1 MTWYRFL
8 SNAPPGLILLLYR
21 NRWFAPPATF
31 HQPSGLRQEAKNPAG
46 RGERHRLL
54 NVGRFHPKYH
64 RPMARLHEYQG
75 KAILAANGFKIPHG
89 RAASTADDAVA
100 AAKELAADRKATEV
114 VIKIQAWTTGR
125 AGIGGVA
132 FAKKPDEVRPHATR
146 MLAMKVGQFPVE
158 AVLVEEKIDI
168 EREFF
173 LSFAID
179 DAARAPVIIFAT
191 GGGSGIEERAASTRR
206 IACDVKSGPLD
217 LAVTQAVGSCGLAPA
232 HAKQLAGSIQK
243 LFVAARSV
251 EARSLEI
258 NPLVLT
264 KDGQFV
270 AADCRITIDD
280 YAVARH
286 PELKIEIARE
296 FDHPPTELE
305 RVAYAVE
312 QSDHRGTFYFAQ
324 LATGAPKESKGLVGF
339 HGAGGGGSMM
349 SMDAIVNAG
358 FTIANFTDT
367 SGNPSASKVYRA
379 SRIILAQPGLVGY
392 FGSGSGVASQEQYW
406 SAYGLAKAFW
416 ELDLDIPAVIRLGGN
431 TEDRA
436 VDILR
441 RMSGLLRAPVEGYR
455 KTDAPAMIAGRF
467 AELVAGAGGTKWKPH
482 APRVPKFV
490 KDPSATMLPVKNGR
504 VWIDNT
510 KWSEIGRAVETQSSG
525 LIIDHTG
532 KPAISLASEEFANK
546 DSELLACDVE
556 CRLAGVEGFYLELD
570 IPGLDELIGD
580 TG

>member
-1 MTWYRFL
+1 
-8 SNAPPGLILLLYR
+8 
-21 NRWFAPPATF
+21 
-31 HQPSGLRQEAKNPAG
+31 
-46 RGERHRLL
+46 
-54 NVGRFHPKYH
+54 
-64 RPMARLHEYQG
+64 MARLHEYQG
-75 KAILAANGFKIPHG
+75 KAILAANGFKIPRG
-89 RAASTADDAVA
+89 RAASTADEAVA
-100 AAKELAADRKATEV
+100 AANELGGEV

-125 AGIGGVA
+125 AGMGGVA
-132 FAKKPDEVRPHATR
+132 FAKKPADVRGHAAR

-158 AVLVEEKIDI
+158 TVLVEEKIDI

-179 DAARAPVIIFAT
+179 DAARAPMIIFAA
-191 GGGSGIEERAASTRR
+191 GGGSGIEERAALTRR
-206 IACDVKSGPLD
+206 IACDVNGGPLD
-217 LAVTQAVGSCGLAPA
+217 SALNEAVASSGLSSKP
-232 HAKQLAGSIQK
+232 AKQLAESIQK
-243 LFVAARSV
+243 LFAAAKGLQ
-251 EARSLEI
+251 ARSLEI

-264 KDGQFV
+264 KDGEFV

-280 YAVARH
+280 YAVVRH

-296 FDHPPTELE
+296 FDHPPTALE

-324 LATGAPKESKGLVGF
+324 LATAAAKNSKGLVGF

-379 SRIILAQPGLVGY
+379 SRIILAQPDLVGY

-436 VDILR
+436 VEILA
-441 RMSGLLRAPVEGYR
+441 RMSKLLGARIEGYR
-455 KTDAPAMIAGRF
+455 KTDAPAAIANRF
-467 AELVAGAGGTKWKPH
+467 AKLVAGASGAKWR
-482 APRVPKFV
+482 PRHPRTPNFIENNSAMKFEV
-490 KDPSATMLPVKNGR
+490 KGGR
-504 VWIDNT
+504 VWIDPAR
-510 KWSEIGRAVETQSSG
+510 WPEIRSFVETQSGG
-525 LIIDHTG
+525 LVVDRNGAPT
-532 KPAISLASEEFANK
+532 PALPAEEFATK
-546 DSELLACDVE
+546 DSELLACSTE
-556 CRLAGVEGFYLELD
+556 CPMNGIEGFFLQLD
-570 IPGLDELIGD
+570 
-580 TG
+580 

>member
-1 MTWYRFL
+1 
-8 SNAPPGLILLLYR
+8 
-21 NRWFAPPATF
+21 
-31 HQPSGLRQEAKNPAG
+31 
-46 RGERHRLL
+46 
-54 NVGRFHPKYH
+54 
-64 RPMARLHEYQG
+64 MARLHEYQG
-75 KAILAANGFKIPHG
+75 KTILAANGFKIPRG
-89 RAASTADDAVA
+89 RAASTADEAVG
-100 AAKELAADRKATEV
+100 AAKELGSEV

-132 FAKKPDEVRPHATR
+132 FARKSDDVRAHAER
-146 MLAMKVGQFPVE
+146 MLSMKVGQFPVE

-179 DAARAPVIIFAT
+179 DAARAPVIIFAV
-191 GGGSGIEERAASTRR
+191 GGGTGIEERAASTRR
-206 IACDVKSGPLD
+206 IPCDVNRGPLD
-217 LAVTQAVGSCGLAPA
+217 SALNKAVDGSGLSPA
-232 HAKQLAGSIQK
+232 HAKQLGDSIRK
-243 LFVAARSV
+243 LFTAARSV

-258 NPLVLT
+258 NPLVLS
-264 KDGQFV
+264 KSGDFV

-286 PELKIEIARE
+286 PDLEIEIARE
-296 FDHPPTELE
+296 FDHPPSALE

-312 QSDHRGTFYFAQ
+312 QNDHRGTFYFAQ
-324 LATGAPKESKGLVGF
+324 LATAAGKDSKGLVGF

-379 SRIILAQPGLVGY
+379 ARIILAQLDLVGY

-441 RMSGLLRAPVEGYR
+441 RTSELLRAPVEGYR
-455 KTDAPAMIAGRF
+455 KTDAPAMIAERF
-467 AELVAGAGGTKWKPH
+467 AEVVDGVGGAKWKPR

-490 KDPSATMLPVKNGR
+490 KDPSASMLPVKSGR
-504 VWIDNT
+504 VWIDT
-510 KWSEIGRAVETQSSG
+510 AKWPQICRAVETHSGG
-525 LIIDHTG
+525 LIVDRG
-532 KPAISLASEEFANK
+532 GAPVAAPLSGDEFANK

-556 CRLAGVEGFYLELD
+556 CRLGGVE
-570 IPGLDELIGD
+570 
-580 TG
+580 

>member
-1 MTWYRFL
+1 
-8 SNAPPGLILLLYR
+8 
-21 NRWFAPPATF
+21 
-31 HQPSGLRQEAKNPAG
+31 
-46 RGERHRLL
+46 
-54 NVGRFHPKYH
+54 
-64 RPMARLHEYQG
+64 MARLHEYQG
-75 KAILAANGFKIPHG
+75 KAILAANGFKIPRG
-89 RAASTADDAVA
+89 RAASTADEAIA
-100 AAKELAADRKATEV
+100 IAKELTADKKASEV

-132 FAKKPDEVRPHATR
+132 FAKKPADVRGHAAR

-168 EREFF
+168 DREFF

-206 IACDVKSGPLD
+206 IPCDVNAGPVS
-217 LAVTQAVGSCGLAPA
+217 LAIGEAVNSCGLSPA
-232 HAKQLAGSIQK
+232 HTAQLAESIK
-243 LFVAARSV
+243 NLFAAARSV

-264 KDGQFV
+264 KTGDFV

-280 YAVARH
+280 YAVVRH
-286 PELKIEIARE
+286 PELGIEIARE
-296 FDHPPTELE
+296 FDHPPTPLE

-312 QSDHRGTFYFAQ
+312 QNDHRGTFYFAQ
-324 LATGAPKESKGLVGF
+324 LATAAGKNSKGLVGF

-379 SRIILAQPGLVGY
+379 ARIILAQPDLAGY

-436 VDILR
+436 VEILAR
-441 RMSGLLRAPVEGYR
+441 TSKLLRAPVEGYR
-455 KTDAPAMIAGRF
+455 KTDTPAFIAARF
-467 AELVAGAGGTKWKPH
+467 DELVANAGGKKWKPRG
-482 APRVPKFV
+482 PRIPKFV
-490 KDPSATMLPVKNGR
+490 NDPSATALRVKNGR
-504 VWIDNT
+504 VWIDT
-510 KWSEIGRAVETQSSG
+510 ARWPQIRAAVHEHSGG
-525 LIIDHTG
+525 LIVDLGGT
-532 KPAISLASEEFANK
+532 PAPSLPAEEFATK

-556 CRLAGVEGFYLELD
+556 CRLAGIDGFYLELD
-570 IPGLDELIGD
+570 IRGLDELIGREV
-580 TG
+580 GAQR

>member
-1 MTWYRFL
+1 
-8 SNAPPGLILLLYR
+8 
-21 NRWFAPPATF
+21 
-31 HQPSGLRQEAKNPAG
+31 
-46 RGERHRLL
+46 
-54 NVGRFHPKYH
+54 
-64 RPMARLHEYQG
+64 MARLHEYQG
-75 KAILAANGFKIPHG
+75 KAILAANGFKIPRG
-89 RAASTADDAVA
+89 RAATNADQAAA
-100 AAKELAADRKATEV
+100 AAKELGSEV
-114 VIKIQAWTTGR
+114 VVKIQAWTTGR

-132 FAKKPDEVRPHATR
+132 FAKKPEDVRAHTKR
-146 MLAMKVGQFPVE
+146 MLSMKVGQFPVE

-168 EREFF
+168 DREFF

-179 DAARAPVIIFAT
+179 DAARAPVIIFAAA
-191 GGGSGIEERAASTRR
+191 GGSGIEERAASTRR
-206 IACDVKSGPLD
+206 IVCDVKRGPLD
-217 LAVTQAVGSCGLAPA
+217 SAVKEAVGSCGLSPEQGE
-232 HAKQLAGSIQK
+232 QLAESIRK
-243 LFVAARSV
+243 LFAAARSV

-264 KDGQFV
+264 KDSQFV

-296 FDHPPTELE
+296 FDHPPTALE

-312 QSDHRGTFYFAQ
+312 QNDHRGTFYFAQ
-324 LATGAPKESKGLVGF
+324 LATTAPKESKGLVGF
-339 HGAGGGGSMM
+339 HGAGGVGSMM

-379 SRIILAQPGLVGY
+379 SRIILAQPDLVGY

-436 VDILR
+436 VDILH
-441 RMSGLLRAPVEGYR
+441 RMSKLLRAPVEGYR
-455 KTDAPAMIAGRF
+455 KTDTPAFIAARF
-467 AELVAGAGGTKWKPH
+467 AELVATAGTKKWKSRL
-482 APRVPKFV
+482 PRLPKFI
-490 KDPSATMLPVKNGR
+490 KDPSATKFPVKAGY
-504 VWIDNT
+504 VWIDT
-510 KWSEIGRAVETQSSG
+510 SRWLQIRAAVEEHSGG
-525 LIIDHTG
+525 LIVDRVG
-532 KPAISLASEEFANK
+532 VPALSLPSEEFATK

-570 IPGLDELIGD
+570 IPGLHELIGG
-580 TG
+580 TR

>member
-1 MTWYRFL
+1 
-8 SNAPPGLILLLYR
+8 
-21 NRWFAPPATF
+21 
-31 HQPSGLRQEAKNPAG
+31 
-46 RGERHRLL
+46 
-54 NVGRFHPKYH
+54 
-64 RPMARLHEYQG
+64 MARLHEYQG
-75 KAILAANGFKIPHG
+75 KVILAANGFKIPRG
-89 RAASTADDAVA
+89 CSARTSEEAVA
-100 AAKELAADRKATEV
+100 AAAELGGEV

-132 FAKKPDEVRPHATR
+132 FAKKPDEVCAHTTR

-179 DAARAPVIIFAT
+179 DAARAPMIIFAA
-191 GGGSGIEERAASTRR
+191 GGGTGIEERAASTHR
-206 IACDVKSGPLD
+206 ISCDVNQGPVDSAVNEAVASSGLSPK
-217 LAVTQAVGSCGLAPA
+217 QAT
-232 HAKQLAGSIQK
+232 QLADSIRK
-243 LFVAARSV
+243 LFAAARSV

-264 KDGQFV
+264 KDGDFV

-280 YAVARH
+280 YAVVRH
-286 PELKIEIARE
+286 PELGIEIARE
-296 FDHPPTELE
+296 FDHPPTALE

-324 LATGAPKESKGLVGF
+324 LATAAPKGSKGLVGF

-379 SRIILAQPGLVGY
+379 ARIILAQPDLVGY

-406 SAYGLAKAFW
+406 SAYGLAKALW
-416 ELDLDIPAVIRLGGN
+416 ELDVDIPAVIRLGGN

-436 VDILR
+436 VDILQR
-441 RMSGLLRAPVEGYR
+441 TSKLLRAPVEGYR
-455 KTDAPAMIAGRF
+455 KTDTPAMIAARF
-467 AELVAGAGGTKWKPH
+467 AELVGSAGGTKWKPRT
-482 APRVPKFV
+482 PRAPKFI
-490 KDPSATMLPVKNGR
+490 KDPSVTTLPVKNGR
-504 VWIDNT
+504 VWIDT
-510 KWSEIGRAVETQSSG
+510 KQWSKIRSTIETHSGG
-525 LIIDHTG
+525 LIVDRKDT
-532 KPAISLASEEFANK
+532 PTPSLPSEEFATK

-556 CRLAGVEGFYLELD
+556 CRLAEVEGFYLELD
-570 IPGLDELIGD
+570 IPRLNELIG
-580 TG
+580 GPK

>member
-1 MTWYRFL
+1 
-8 SNAPPGLILLLYR
+8 
-21 NRWFAPPATF
+21 
-31 HQPSGLRQEAKNPAG
+31 
-46 RGERHRLL
+46 
-54 NVGRFHPKYH
+54 
-64 RPMARLHEYQG
+64 MARLHEYQG
-75 KAILAANGFKIPHG
+75 KAILAANGFQIPRG
-89 RAASTADDAVA
+89 RAASTAKEAVA
-100 AAKELAADRKATEV
+100 IAKELGGEV
-114 VIKIQAWTTGR
+114 VVKIQAWTTGR

-132 FAKKPDEVRPHATR
+132 FAKKPDDVRAHAER
-146 MLAMKVGQFPVE
+146 MLSMKVGQFPVE

-168 EREFF
+168 DREFF

-179 DAARAPVIIFAT
+179 DAARAPVIIFA
-191 GGGSGIEERAASTRR
+191 GGGGTGIEERAASTRR
-206 IACDVKSGPLD
+206 IPCDVRTGPTDTALSE
-217 LAVTQAVGSCGLAPA
+217 AVESCGLSSK
-232 HAKQLAGSIQK
+232 HAKVLAESIRK
-243 LFVAARSV
+243 LFGAARSV

-258 NPLVLT
+258 NPLVVT
-264 KDGQFV
+264 KDGEFV

-324 LATGAPKESKGLVGF
+324 LATAAAKDSRGLVGF

-379 SRIILAQPGLVGY
+379 ARIILAQPDLVGY

-416 ELDLDIPAVIRLGGN
+416 ELDLGIPAVIRLGGN

-436 VDILR
+436 VDILH
-441 RMSGLLRAPVEGYR
+441 RMSKLLRAPVEGYR
-455 KTDAPAMIAGRF
+455 KSDTPATIATRF
-467 AELVAGAGGTKWKPH
+467 AELVAEAKNAKWKPR
-482 APRVPKFV
+482 APRAPEFV
-490 KDPSATMLPVKNGR
+490 KNKSSVMLAVKNGR
-504 VWIDNT
+504 VWIDT
-510 KWSEIGRAVETQSSG
+510 AQWPQIRSAIETHSGG
-525 LIIDHTG
+525 LIVDHKG
-532 KPAISLASEEFANK
+532 VPAPSLPDEEFATK

-556 CRLAGVEGFYLELD
+556 CRLARIEGFYLELD
-570 IPGLDELIGD
+570 IPRVDELV
-580 TG
+580 

>member
-1 MTWYRFL
+1 
-8 SNAPPGLILLLYR
+8 
-21 NRWFAPPATF
+21 
-31 HQPSGLRQEAKNPAG
+31 
-46 RGERHRLL
+46 
-54 NVGRFHPKYH
+54 
-64 RPMARLHEYQG
+64 MARLHEYQG
-75 KAILAANGFKIPHG
+75 KAILAANGFKIPGG
-89 RAASTADDAVA
+89 RAASHADDAMA
-100 AAKELAADRKATEV
+100 AAKELGGEA

-132 FAKKPDEVRPHATR
+132 FAKKPVDVRGHAAR

-168 EREFF
+168 DREFF
-173 LSFAID
+173 LSFAVD
-179 DAARAPVIIFAT
+179 DAARAPIIIFAA
-191 GGGSGIEERAASTRR
+191 GGGTGIEERAASTRR
-206 IACDVKSGPLD
+206 IPCDVNRGPLD
-217 LAVTQAVGSCGLAPA
+217 SAVDEAVASCGLLPE
-232 HAKQLAGSIQK
+232 HAKRLAESIRK
-243 LFVAARSV
+243 LFAAARGV

-264 KDGQFV
+264 KTGQFV

-280 YAVARH
+280 YAVARR
-286 PELKIEIARE
+286 PELGIEIARE
-296 FDHPPTELE
+296 FDHPPTPLE
-305 RVAYAVE
+305 RVAYAIE
-312 QSDHRGTFYFAQ
+312 QNDHRGTFYFAQ
-324 LATGAPKESKGLVGF
+324 LATSAPKASKGLAGF

-379 SRIILAQPGLVGY
+379 ARIILAQPDLVGY

-436 VDILR
+436 VDILHR
-441 RMSGLLRAPVEGYR
+441 TSKQLRAPVEGYR
-455 KTDAPAMIAGRF
+455 KTDTPAFIAARF
-467 AELVAGAGGTKWKPH
+467 AELVARAGGKKWKPR

-490 KDPSATMLPVKNGR
+490 KDSSATMLPVKNGR
-504 VWIDNT
+504 VWIDT
-510 KWSEIGRAVETQSSG
+510 ARWPQIRAAIETHSGG
-525 LIIDHTG
+525 LIIDREG
-532 KPAISLASEEFANK
+532 APAAALPGEEFATK

-556 CRLAGVEGFYLELD
+556 CRLAGVEGFYLQLD
-570 IPGLDELIGD
+570 VPGLEKLVGA
-580 TG
+580 TQ